1 MLLSDPPADN
11 DPFWPVWYERMT
23 SRITLR
29 DLPFAARLVL
39 TCFLCAV
46 GLGYFSALVQLHL
59 QHGSRDG
66 NPLPTTADVI
76 ERFSGVK
83 KHDPNAPPAPSK
95 IESMISGPADSGW
108 GKSNMTPAFFE
119 KSGEKYKQAC
129 DERGK
134 AVVDAERHGE
144 RLAIISWIHSE
155 PLARKKAYES
165 DEFPHDTK
173 VITEEYFDSVK
184 KAVPIKLLIDK
195 RCVKCHHDGEQLPD
209 LDEYAKLEPL
219 ITPPSQ
225 EVLPGGWVRSS
236 KQMSIEGLTQSTHA
250 HLLSFAVL
258 FTLTGLT
265 FAFSSYPGWLRVLLG
280 PIVLIAQVLDV
291 SCWWLA
297 RIPDSGPYFAQAIL
311 GTGAIVGMGLGLQII
326 LGIFDMYGRKGKM
339 VVFVLLLAAAGGFGY
354 LYNRVIGPSLQQE
367 RQAARND

>member
-1 MLLSDPPADN
+1 MRPVWPA
-11 DPFWPVWYERMT
+11 WYERMT
-23 SRITLR
+23 ARITLR

-66 NPLPTTADVI
+66 NALPTAADVI

-83 KHDPNAPPAPSK
+83 KHDPNAPPPASK

-119 KSGEKYKQAC
+119 KSGDKYVREC
-129 DERGK
+129 TERGK

-144 RLAIISWIHSE
+144 RLALIAWIRSE
-155 PLARKKAYES
+155 PALRKKAYDS
-165 DEFPHDTK
+165 DDFRHDAQSISEEF
-173 VITEEYFDSVK
+173 FDKDKKSV
-184 KAVPIKLLIDK
+184 AVKSIVDK

-209 LDEYAKLEPL
+209 LDDYAKLEPL
-219 ITPPSQ
+219 VTPPSQ
-225 EVLPGGWVRSS
+225 EILPGGWVRSP
-236 KQMSIEGLTQSTHA
+236 KQISIEGLTQSTHA

-280 PIVLIAQVLDV
+280 PIVLVTQVLDV

-297 RIPDSGPYFAQAIL
+297 RIPETGPYFAQAIL
-311 GTGAIVGMGLGLQII
+311 ATGAIVGVGLGLQII
-326 LGIFDMYGRKGKM
+326 LGIFDLYGRKGKA
-339 VVFVLLLAAAGGFGY
+339 VVLVLLLAFAAGFAY
-354 LYNRVIGPSLQQE
+354 LYNRSIAPALQQE
-367 RQAARND
+367 RQSARV